1 MPTAPT
7 VKAAPVPQ
15 MIPINAPL
23 MRPSV
28 AHCTPR
34 PTSKETTTKTIADK
48 ITVPAIL
55 AIIPY
60 FPSSMRSF
68 IPR

>member
-28 AHCTPR
+28 VQYTPTL
-34 PTSKETTTKTIADK
+34 TSKDTTTKTIADR

-55 AIIPY
+55 AIIPV
-60 FPSSMRSF
+60 SSCKADSR
-68 IPR
+68 